1 MSTTYFTFTVYTN
14 EMLIV
19 RWDGLSDKAGTE
31 VGRFGRNIPVTIG
44 DTHFCANVRL
54 PNVWGK
60 TLQIEIDEN
69 NQYLLKFEQTEN
81 CGASGMIVAT
91 GFRVI
96 LD

>member
-1 MSTTYFTFTVYTN
+1 MSTTHVTFTVYTD
-14 EMLIV
+14 EILV
-19 RWDGLSDKAGTE
+19 ARWEGLGDKVGAE
-31 VGRFGRNIPVTIG
+31 VGRFGRGKPITIG

-60 TLQIEIDEN
+60 TLQVEQDECG
-69 NQYLLKFEQTEN
+69 QYLLKFEQTEN